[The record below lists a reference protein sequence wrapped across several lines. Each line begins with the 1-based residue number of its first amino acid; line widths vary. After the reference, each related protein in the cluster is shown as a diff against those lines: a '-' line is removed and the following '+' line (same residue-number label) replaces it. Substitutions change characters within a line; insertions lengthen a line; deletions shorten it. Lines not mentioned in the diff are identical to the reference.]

1 MKHYQQGLS
10 FYGICLLLVLVIFFG
25 ILGFKIGPFYL
36 DNSLMGS
43 SVTEVLEGDL
53 ENANRATVRDR
64 LNRAMTINNISTE
77 GRNALVVSKDND
89 KFVVTADYEVRINLF
104 YNIDVVVSFDEQ
116 YRQP

>member
-1 MKHYQQGLS
+1 MKHYQQGMS

-25 ILGFKIGPFYL
+25 ILGFKIGPIYL

-53 ENANRATVRDR
+53 EGANRATVRDR